1 MTIVV
6 NETTQ
11 SVVIKNDKPSVF
23 VDDTLQ
29 SVVVEETNTE
39 IVVRTGWPDGAK
51 KGANNDITSLSGLTG
66 GIATPTYIDFAAAG
80 ATDATR
86 RMAWNPD
93 TGTVQIGMVG
103 GNVQAE
109 LGQQL
114 YAYVH
119 NAESVQINKGQPVY
133 LYQATGNKASV
144 KLAFNTSDATSA
156 KTLGLAAENIA
167 QGANG
172 LVICQGVL
180 DKIDTS
186 SYNEGDTLYLG
197 ATAGSLTATKPKAP
211 NHMVYIGVVERANNG
226 NGQIYVRIQNGY
238 ELDEIHDVLIT
249 SPTNGQTIVYNSS
262 TGLWNNAGI
271 TSISGVGTMA
281 TQNANNVAITGG
293 SISGIT
299 DLAVA
304 DGGTGASNAAGA
316 RTNLLPSYTSNAG
329 KVLAVNTGGTD
340 VEWIPAGVGTVTSIT
355 AGTGLNGGTITSSG
369 TINLADTAVAAASY
383 GSATQVATFTVDA
396 QGRLTTASN
405 TNIAIANTAVSGLG
419 TMSTQNSNSVSIS
432 GGSISGI
439 TDLAVA
445 DGGTGASDAA
455 TARANLSAVGT
466 SLTISAGTGLNGG
479 GDLSAN
485 RTISLADTTVSAG
498 SYGSATQTGTF
509 TVDAQ
514 GRLTAAANATITPA
528 FASITSTPTTLSGY
542 GITDAINVS
551 QKAAANGVATLGADS
566 KIPNNQLPAL
576 AITDTFVVASQNAML
591 ALSTAEKGDVAVRT
605 DLNKSFILTA
615 DPYSTLGNW
624 QELLTPTDAVLSV
637 NGFTGAVTLG
647 ASDVG
652 AAPTTRT
659 ISAGTGLS
667 GGGDLSANRTISL
680 ANTAVSAASYGSAT
694 QVATFTVDA
703 QGRLT
708 AASNTNIAIA
718 NTAVS
723 GLGTMSTQNSNAVTI
738 QPAASATPANN
749 GDMVFELTDNSTLTI
764 KVKGSDGTVRVVAL
778 TLTTTAES
786 FLRLE

>member
-1 MTIVV
+1 MS
-6 NETTQ
+6 ER
-11 SVVIKNDKPSVF
+11 VIIDE
-23 VDDTLQ
+23 TLQ
-29 SVVVEETNTE
+29 SVVVEETNNE
-39 IVVRTGWPDGAK
+39 IIVRTGWPDGAK

-66 GIATPTYIDFAAAG
+66 GIATPTYIDFDVAG
-80 ATDATR
+80 ATDAIR

-119 NAESVQINKGQPVY
+119 NAESFQINKGQPVY

-172 LVICQGVL
+172 LIICQGVL
-180 DKIDTS
+180 DKINTG

-197 ATAGSLTATKPKAP
+197 ATAGTLTATKPYAP
-211 NHMVYIGVVERANNG
+211 NHLVYVGVVERANNG

-238 ELDEIHDVLIT
+238 ELEEIHDVQIT
-249 SPTNGQTIVYNSS
+249 SPANGHLLIYNAS
-262 TGLWNNAGI
+262 TGLWKNATLTAGTGISISNGAGTITISAPENGTVTSVATGTGLTGGTI
-271 TSISGVGTMA
+271 TSTGTISLANTAVSAGSYGSASVVPTFTVDAQGRLTSASDATIAIANTAVSGLGTMS
-281 TQNANNVAITGG
+281 TQNANNVSITGG
-293 SISGIT
+293 SVTGIA

-304 DGGTGASNAAGA
+304 DGGTGASSASAA
-316 RTNLLPSYTSNAG
+316 RVNLLPSYTGNGA
-329 KVLAVNTGGTD
+329 KVLALNAGATE
-340 VEWIPAGVGTVTSIT
+340 VEWIAAGGVGTVTSIT
-355 AGTGLNGGTITSSG
+355 AGTGLNGGTITS
-369 TINLADTAVAAASY
+369 
-383 GSATQVATFTVDA
+383 
-396 QGRLTTASN
+396 
-405 TNIAIANTAVSGLG
+405 
-419 TMSTQNSNSVSIS
+419 
-432 GGSISGI
+432 
-439 TDLAVA
+439 
-445 DGGTGASDAA
+445 TG
-455 TARANLSAVGT
+455 
-466 SLTISAGTGLNGG
+466 
-479 GDLSAN
+479 
-485 RTISLADTTVSAG
+485 TISLANTAVSAG
-498 SYGSATQTGTF
+498 SYGSTTQVGTF

-514 GRLTAAANATITPA
+514 GRLTAAANTTVTPA
-528 FASITSTPTTLSGY
+528 FSSITSTPTTLSGY
-542 GITDAINVS
+542 GITDSINVS

-576 AITDTFVVASQNAML
+576 AITDTFVVASQAAML

-624 QELLTPTDAVLSV
+624 QELLTPTDTVLSV
-637 NGFTGAVTLG
+637 NGLTGAVTLG

-738 QPAASATPANN
+738 QPAATVTPANN

-778 TLTTTAES
+778 TLTTSAES